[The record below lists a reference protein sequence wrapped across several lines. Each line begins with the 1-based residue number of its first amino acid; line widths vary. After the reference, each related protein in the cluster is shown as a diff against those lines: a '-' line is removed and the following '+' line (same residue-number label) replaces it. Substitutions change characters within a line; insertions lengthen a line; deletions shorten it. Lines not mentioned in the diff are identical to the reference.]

1 MTSNTPAKPNLDS
14 ALAHLA
20 DVVDQRREAFKSGQ
34 SDPKTSYTA
43 LLFSKGDDGIL
54 KKIGEEATEAVMA
67 AKDSRQSNLAPEQQ
81 KLLVGEVAD
90 LWFHCL
96 IALSQFNLR
105 PEDVIAELD
114 RRLGTSGIEEKAARK
129 AADKEWAT
137 IQIACFVRFLKD

>member
-1 MTSNTPAKPNLDS
+1 MNSDNKSLGSIDDSLANL
-14 ALAHLA
+14 AN
-20 DVVDQRREAFKSGQ
+20 VVDQRRDAFKAGNA
-34 SDPKTSYTA
+34 DPKTSYTA

-67 AKDSRQSNLAPEQQ
+67 AKDARVANLAADKQ
-81 KLLVGEVAD
+81 KLLVGEMAD

-105 PEDVIAELD
+105 PEDVIEELN

-129 AADKEWAT
+129 A
-137 IQIACFVRFLKD
+137 INKD